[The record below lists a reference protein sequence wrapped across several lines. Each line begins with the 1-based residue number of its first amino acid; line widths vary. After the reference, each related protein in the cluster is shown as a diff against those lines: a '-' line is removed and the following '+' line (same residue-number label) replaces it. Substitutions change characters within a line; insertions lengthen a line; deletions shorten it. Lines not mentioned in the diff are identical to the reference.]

1 MYSVEEVELVAPY
14 QSIRERQVLCEAE
27 GCLDLVNVL
36 ADRWPPRPEVRDRLA
51 NRALDLLA
59 TVAPSADARADWFYL
74 IGHAYRTMERY
85 RDALEPLKKSAELA
99 VDTVHAWLA
108 LGWCYKRCGRLDLAI
123 ESLEAGLLHD
133 DRQAILHYNLACYW
147 SLVENHK
154 LSVAYLTRALELD
167 SEYRKLVADEP
178 DFDAVREDPAFQ
190 SLLTV
195 VV

>member
-1 MYSVEEVELVAPY
+1 
-14 QSIRERQVLCEAE
+14 
-27 GCLDLVNVL
+27 
-36 ADRWPPRPEVRDRLA
+36 
-51 NRALDLLA
+51 
-59 TVAPSADARADWFYL
+59 
-74 IGHAYRTMERY
+74 MERY

-123 ESLEAGLLHD
+123 ESLEAGLLYD
-133 DRQAILHYNLACYW
+133 DHQAILHYNLACYW

-178 DFDAVREDPAFQ
+178 DFDAVREDPEFQ

>member
-1 MYSVEEVELVAPY
+1 MDPY
-14 QSIRERQVLCEAE
+14 QSIRERQILREAE
-27 GCLDLVNVL
+27 GCLDLITVL
-36 ADRWPPRPEVRDRLA
+36 ADRWPPRPESRDRLA

-59 TVAPSADARADWFYL
+59 TIAPSAESRSDWFFL
-74 IGHAYRTMERY
+74 VGHAYRTMERY
-85 RDALEPLKKSAELA
+85 RDALQPLKKSAELA
-99 VDTVHAWLA
+99 PDAIHAWLA

-154 LSVAYLTRALELD
+154 LAVAYLARALELD
-167 SEYRKLVADEP
+167 SEYRNLIADEP
-178 DFDAVREDPAFQ
+178 DFDAVRQVPEFQ
-190 SLLTV
+190 SLLAV